1 MTMLTLIAITF
12 LYFLPSFLARDRHN
26 FGAIFLFNFFLG
38 WTFVGWIVALIWACA
53 SEPRPGV
60 YIAGAPVPVYAVAGH
75 SMALARYC
83 SSCGTLARADG
94 RYCATCGRGV

>member
-94 RYCATCGRGV
+94 RYCATCGRAV

>member
-1 MTMLTLIAITF
+1 MLTLIAITF

-94 RYCATCGRGV
+94 RYCATCGRAV

>member
-75 SMALARYC
+75 SMALARSC
-83 SSCGTLARADG
+83 SSCGTVASAGG
-94 RYCATCGRGV
+94 RYCAACGRAV

>member
-1 MTMLTLIAITF
+1 MLTLIAITF

-94 RYCATCGRGV
+94 RYCATCGRVV

>member
-1 MTMLTLIAITF
+1 MLTLIAITF

>member
-1 MTMLTLIAITF
+1 MLTLIAITF

-83 SSCGTLARADG
+83 SGCGTLARADG
-94 RYCATCGRGV
+94 RYCATCGRAV

>member
-75 SMALARYC
+75 SLALARYC
-83 SSCGTLARADG
+83 SSCGTLARSDG
-94 RYCATCGRGV
+94 RYCATCGRVV

>member
-1 MTMLTLIAITF
+1 MLTLIAITF

-75 SMALARYC
+75 SLALARYC

-94 RYCATCGRGV
+94 RYCATCGRVV

>member
-75 SMALARYC
+75 SLALARYC

-94 RYCATCGRGV
+94 RYCATCGRVV